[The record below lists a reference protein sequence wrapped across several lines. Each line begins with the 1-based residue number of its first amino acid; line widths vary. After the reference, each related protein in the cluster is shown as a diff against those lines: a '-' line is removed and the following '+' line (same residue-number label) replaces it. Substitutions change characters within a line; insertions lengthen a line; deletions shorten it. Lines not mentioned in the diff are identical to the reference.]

1 MEIKR
6 MHGEVEFLSC
16 IEGPDLVGRY
26 AIYKGQEYKLPKLT
40 FKAKSFEEIF
50 HYLDIVEPLE
60 VLQIQSAKA
69 RSETITLAPKPKPQE
84 EKPGAKTLKNNEYR
98 NAAFNDKRSSYEGV
112 MKGCGKRKDFGIKSP
127 DGSFPMRFCIDM
139 ECPDGLF
146 RIWGAALPNVLAE
159 SRAQIGDKILVEQL
173 AAPQDGMARHFAIT
187 KL

>member
-6 MHGEVEFLSC
+6 IQGEVEFFSL
-16 IEGPDLVGRY
+16 IKGLDLVGRF
-26 AIYKGQEYKLPKLT
+26 AIFKGQEHALPKLH
-40 FKAKSFEEIF
+40 FKAKSFEEICD
-50 HYLDIVEPLE
+50 YLDIVEPLE
-60 VLQIQSAKA
+60 ALQIQSAKA
-69 RSETITLAPKPKPQE
+69 KARSESITLDPKPQ
-84 EKPGAKTLKNNEYR
+84 EKPGAKTLKNNNFR

-173 AAPQDGMARHFAIT
+173 AAPQEGMARHFAIT